1 MTQPPSDGFRSPAGP
16 RRVPPGWRLVRLADV
31 VSEAQGGFASGER
44 DPNGVVQLRMNNV
57 TSRGSLDWSSVLRVP
72 ADSRTV
78 ERYKLQP
85 GDVLFN
91 NTNSTEL
98 VGKSALVVDH
108 DEPVTFSNHFTRLR
122 TIRGLLCPE
131 YLVLWLR
138 AQWQR
143 GLFAAICNRWI
154 GQSAV
159 QRDRLLSLELP
170 LPLLPEQQRIA
181 RLVTEQMT
189 AVERARAAAE
199 AQLEAAKAFKRACFR
214 AAFESD
220 ATRDWDRVRLGDLA
234 LSIQN
239 GVYKA
244 ADYYGHGKPLLRMYN
259 LQKDSW
265 LLDLDRLALAELSAA
280 EAATFQVMPGDLLV
294 SRVNSFELVGKCS
307 LVDQLSAGFAFENM
321 LTRVRLHERVEP
333 LFIVQQM
340 STDHIRRQ
348 IGEVAK
354 RAIGQASINSDDIR
368 QLQLL
373 LPSLS
378 AQRQIASDLARR
390 TSAADGFKER
400 LEMECELIAKLPAA
414 LLRRAFSGE
423 L

>member
-1 MTQPPSDGFRSPAGP
+1 MTQPASDGFRSPAGP

-98 VGKSALVVDH
+98 VGKSALFVDH

-138 AQWQR
+138 AQYQE

-199 AQLEAAKAFKRACFR
+199 AELEAAKTLTGAYLKEM
-214 AAFESD
+214 FESPEIL
-220 ATRDWDRVRLGDLA
+220 AWPQRRLGDLMRLRKDVVHPA
-234 LSIQN
+234 ARPRGRAVFVGLEHIASGTGARVDSVSIE
-239 GVYKA
+239 
-244 ADYYGHGKPLLRMYN
+244 M
-259 LQKDSW
+259 
-265 LLDLDRLALAELSAA
+265 AELTGRKPRFYEGDIVYGYLRPYLNKVWIA
-280 EAATFQVMPGDLLV
+280 EFDGL
-294 SRVNSFELVGKCS
+294 CS
-307 LVDQLSAGFAFENM
+307 VDQYVYAVDSQEAVTSFISAFMRSQVYFA
-321 LTRVRLHERVEP
+321 RAPVRTTPGQLPR
-333 LFIVQQM
+333 
-340 STDHIRRQ
+340 IRTE
-348 IGEVAK
+348 EVASVIINLPPLVEQQ
-354 RAIGQASINSDDIR
+354 RMVGQ
-368 QLQLL
+368 LEV
-373 LPSLS
+373 
-378 AQRQIASDLARR
+378 R
-390 TSAADGFKER
+390 TSEAERMTKMADVQVAT
-400 LEMECELIAKLPAA
+400 MSALPAA